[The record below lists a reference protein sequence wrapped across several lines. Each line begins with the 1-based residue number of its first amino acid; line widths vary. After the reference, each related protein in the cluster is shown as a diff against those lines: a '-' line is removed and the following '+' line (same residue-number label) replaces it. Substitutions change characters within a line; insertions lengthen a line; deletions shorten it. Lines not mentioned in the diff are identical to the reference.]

1 MCRII
6 PKCTKGILE
15 TFVKRPGLLSLYSSK
30 SIVWLIILQ
39 MMSSEIRKKKRGW
52 YTGLGFDIDTM
63 NNQSPFGVSNVKWL
77 NF

>member
-39 MMSSEIRKKKRGW
+39 MMSSEIRKKKEG
-52 YTGLGFDIDTM
+52 DT
-63 NNQSPFGVSNVKWL
+63 QA
-77 NF
+77 